1 MLFTAQF
8 SFARAVSADKAVD
21 RALRD
26 VHIQPIQR
34 CEIAVALA
42 EPIGFKHIF
51 HCVTSF
57 A

>member
-8 SFARAVSADKAVD
+8 SFASAVSADKAVD

-34 CEIAVALA
+34 RKIAVAFA
-42 EPIGFKHIF
+42 ERIRFKHIF
-51 HCVTSF
+51 H
-57 A
+57 

>member
-42 EPIGFKHIF
+42 EPIRFKHIF
-51 HCVTSF
+51 H
-57 A
+57 